1 MKNII
6 KIFALA
12 TVVIST
18 SGYGAMMLG
27 QGGKSCGTWAEER
40 KEGSVITFTNQA
52 WVLGY
57 LSAANSYGYEKDIL
71 KSSDNAELFGWID
84 NYCKQYPL
92 KDIDDASNALIRVL
106 INS

>member
-18 SGYGAMMLG
+18 SGNGAMMLG
-27 QGGKSCGTWAEER
+27 QGGKSCGTWAEDR